1 MTVLRP
7 WHLIVL
13 SVDYKSKLLHQKFF
27 CGLHFEFSQET
38 IQKVSKDGRVHNIL
52 ERKLLGNKEPRANI
66 PPVWYLAHLFRKRF
80 IRWLETAFG
89 FSTFCCFVFLFC
101 LPAFVRF
108 TSSSGTQKPNPK
120 FCNRLTMII
129 SFFTV
134 SNSLYNW

>member
-27 CGLHFEFSQET
+27 CGLYFDFSQET

-66 PPVWYLAHLFRKRF
+66 PPVWYLAHLFLKKIYKMTRDCLWF
-80 IRWLETAFG
+80 LNF
-89 FSTFCCFVFLFC
+89 FLFC